1 MQKQVNIPM
10 LLNIIFTVRAA
21 PGAAV
26 LMAGVLCL
34 IKLLSRRLR
43 INVILNGIEKDLFEA
58 LRGIHIPGRLP
69 GMAVKEMANQA
80 GFQLDYSQNI
90 FYSKITA
97 WQRRFGYCR
106 LYDEAAAPLGMIIDC
121 EPIYFTYDDRQWL
134 IEFWKGQYGMTTGA
148 EMGVYY
154 TQEDGARPETLFYHS
169 AEDRDMLKMCCV
181 VRRNGQILFR
191 RKQRHWWLTGFL
203 VGEFSEPAALTMD
216 LSVRLKNP
224 EMRAAFIKGLEKAG
238 YQAADYRVYR
248 NTVSLCFRAPKQ
260 PQPNTR
266 TPASD
271 RLAQEKNRK
280 LCETFRLAAGTDGTI
295 AEQLWKVRKQNPALY
310 EQTLRFCKVKTLYN
324 GKNGSRGV
332 SGDLA

>member
-1 MQKQVNIPM
+1 MKFNCFRSAEYDSNVSYMQKQVNIPM
-10 LLNIIFTVRAA
+10 LLNMIFTVRAA

-80 GFQLDYSQNI
+80 GFQLDHSQNI

-121 EPIYFTYDDRQWL
+121 EPIYFTYDGRQWL

-154 TQEDGARPETLFYHS
+154 TQEDGARPETLFYHG
-169 AEDRDMLKMCCV
+169 AVDRDMLKMCCV
-181 VRRNGQILFR
+181 VRRSSRSPIQERLL
-191 RKQRHWWLTGFL
+191 LTGLRRRETVNFAKRFGL
-203 VGEFSEPAALTMD
+203 PRERREPLRNNCGRYANRIRRCMNRLCG
-216 LSVRLKNP
+216 SVR
-224 EMRAAFIKGLEKAG
+224 
-238 YQAADYRVYR
+238 
-248 NTVSLCFRAPKQ
+248 
-260 PQPNTR
+260 
-266 TPASD
+266 
-271 RLAQEKNRK
+271 
-280 LCETFRLAAGTDGTI
+280 
-295 AEQLWKVRKQNPALY
+295 
-310 EQTLRFCKVKTLYN
+310 
-324 GKNGSRGV
+324 
-332 SGDLA
+332 